1 MHRIRFRRISEA
13 WILAGDQTGRKWEVM
28 VIKAGL
34 SHNLC
39 PEGNRYF
46 YDAGMLHETM
56 PLFDGVPAY
65 AFEFSPDYFNH
76 VPDGAIPI
84 KQRAGSTSP

>member
-13 WILAGDQTGRKWEVM
+13 RILAGDQTGRKWEVM

-39 PEGNRYF
+39 PEGCRYF
-46 YDAGMLHETM
+46 YDAAMLKEATLLFKSS
-56 PLFDGVPAY
+56 PLRFFDS
-65 AFEFSPDYFNH
+65 AFL
-76 VPDGAIPI
+76 VLGL
-84 KQRAGSTSP
+84 

>member
-13 WILAGDQTGRKWEVM
+13 RILAGDMSGKVWSVM

-39 PEGNRYF
+39 PEGYRYF
-46 YDAGMLHETM
+46 YDAAMLKEAM
-56 PLFDGVPAY
+56 PLFNGVPAY
-65 AFEFSPDYFNH
+65 AFEFSPEYFAFPFCNIY
-76 VPDGAIPI
+76 D
-84 KQRAGSTSP
+84 S